1 LPRVI
6 FPYDSPRPGQED
18 LSAAIIGAALR
29 RGAIAIEAPN
39 GFGKTA
45 AALAALIL
53 LVNEQGFSCV
63 YAVRTKR
70 EMDRVMTELSGFAEV
85 TPIRAAPLLSLADG
99 CLLRK
104 MERLPLPP
112 EVLPNYCKGSVL
124 SGRCFYYDALPRVG
138 RFAPAMASGV
148 EDFVRHCE
156 SLRVCPYYLGKL
168 RAVDSDITVTT
179 YPHLLNEALRRQLL
193 GMGKAWKKELVVFD
207 EAHNLPEMLYWST
220 GSSLTLKEVEELE
233 AISAMGGRTTE
244 HSFCAK
250 LKLWLD
256 SLGLNKDDQ
265 KVLAAD
271 AAIRSSRLQSEMETL
286 LMSQDRRSAMMFAA
300 EPLDAGFLLR
310 LRLVDFASSLAR
322 AIGRDDSRIIVK
334 SHGAGVSLA
343 VRFLDV
349 KAEFSMLMEGL
360 WSPVFLSATFFDFQG
375 FSSSLGLEDCAF
387 MEIGRDPL
395 ERRCLTI
402 IDPAVT
408 TEYRKR
414 GKEQFLMIATRLA
427 TIGRTVG
434 GSMACFFPSY
444 EVLEAVAA
452 ELLPISSM
460 TFVKEAR
467 SMPSEDQAEA
477 VRTVASSS
485 KVMLLG
491 VMGGRFSEGEDF
503 SSGSLSAVA
512 VVGLPLPPPSVELSA
527 RMAFARSGR
536 GPWIYDSLVIVP
548 AVAKVVQSAGRLFRR
563 KGQTGLVVLMD
574 RRFNRRRILEML
586 PAWMKER
593 VVQADTADDRT
604 LGALLA
610 EFA

>member
-1 LPRVI
+1 
-6 FPYDSPRPGQED
+6 
-18 LSAAIIGAALR
+18 
-29 RGAIAIEAPN
+29 
-39 GFGKTA
+39 
-45 AALAALIL
+45 
-53 LVNEQGFSCV
+53 
-63 YAVRTKR
+63 
-70 EMDRVMTELSGFAEV
+70 
-85 TPIRAAPLLSLADG
+85 
-99 CLLRK
+99 
-104 MERLPLPP
+104 
-112 EVLPNYCKGSVL
+112 
-124 SGRCFYYDALPRVG
+124 
-138 RFAPAMASGV
+138 
-148 EDFVRHCE
+148 
-156 SLRVCPYYLGKL
+156 
-168 RAVDSDITVTT
+168 
-179 YPHLLNEALRRQLL
+179 
-193 GMGKAWKKELVVFD
+193 MGKAWKKELVVFD

-220 GSSLTLKEVEELE
+220 GSGLTLKEVEDLE

-250 LKLWLD
+250 LKLWLN

-265 KVLAAD
+265 KVLGAD

-300 EPLDAGFLLR
+300 EPLDTGFLLR

-334 SHGAGVSLA
+334 SHGGGVTLA
-343 VRFLDV
+343 IRFLDV
-349 KAEFSMLMEGL
+349 KAEFSKLMEGL

-375 FSSSLGLEDCAF
+375 FSSSLGLKECAF

-414 GKEQFLMIATRLA
+414 GKEQFLMIASRLA

-452 ELLPISSM
+452 ELLPISSL

-477 VRTVASSS
+477 VRRVASSS

-512 VVGLPLPPPSVELSA
+512 VVGLPLPPPSEELSA
-527 RMAFARSGR
+527 RMAFGRSER

-574 RRFNRRRILEML
+574 RRFGRRRILEML

-604 LGALLA
+604 LSLLLE
-610 EFA
+610 EFT